1 MEGVMLMFVG
11 AGVLAGIIAI
21 SKTHDLMWI
30 PIVGFL
36 AGYAIGAEDTSY
48 AFSNVFGGL
57 TFSLLCSFIAGVWIQ
72 RQKKKADSGE

>member
-30 PIVGFL
+30 PVVGFL
-36 AGYAIGAEDTSY
+36 VGYVIAQDASY

-57 TFSLLCSFIAGVWIQ
+57 TFGLLCSFIAGVRIQ
-72 RQKKKADSGE
+72 RQKKKADNGE